1 MISKKYSKENKKAV
15 IICGP
20 TGSGKSALGMAVCE
34 RFGGSIIGA
43 DSRQIYKK
51 LDIGTAKPSIEDMW
65 KIPHYIVDIIDIT
78 GEFTAVKFDELAKD
92 SIEQIFAAGRIPV
105 VVGGAG
111 LYLEAL
117 TRGIVDAPPKN
128 DEIRKGL
135 ERRIEQDGCE
145 KLHDELREIDPES
158 ADIISPND
166 PVRIVRALELFE
178 LSGMPASLIRRTGS
192 YRPPEIRFLWIGINL
207 PRDTLYE
214 RIDARVDLM
223 VTAGLIDE
231 VKRLVDDGL
240 GEALKAKKIV
250 GYTEILNG
258 LEGDYS
264 MDEAINLIKRHTRNY
279 AKRQMTWFRNRL
291 SPKWIN
297 PLETGF
303 HDKVFELIDDYLKR
317 T

>member
-1 MISKKYSKENKKAV
+1 
-15 IICGP
+15 
-20 TGSGKSALGMAVCE
+20 MAVCE

-43 DSRQIYKK
+43 DSRQIYKR
-51 LDIGTAKPSIEDMW
+51 LDIGTAKPSTEDMR
-65 KIPHYIVDIIDIT
+65 KIPHYLVNIIGIT
-78 GEFTAVKFDELAKD
+78 GEFTAVKFAEMATE

-117 TRGIVDAPPKN
+117 TGGIVDAPAKN
-128 DEIRKGL
+128 AEVRKAL
-135 ERRIEQDGCE
+135 ERRIKEEGSE
-145 KLHDELREIDPES
+145 KLHEELSEIDPES
-158 ADIISPND
+158 AEVISSND

-178 LSGMPASLIRRTGS
+178 LSGRPASLIRRTGFYS
-192 YRPPEIRFLWIGINL
+192 PPEVEFLWIGIEL
-207 PRDTLYE
+207 PRGILYE

-231 VKRLVDDGL
+231 VRRLVDEGL
-240 GEALKAKKIV
+240 GEALKTKKIV
-250 GYTEILNG
+250 GYTEILNA

-264 MDEAINLIKRHTRNY
+264 MDEAINLIKQHTRNY

-291 SPKWIN
+291 SPDWIN